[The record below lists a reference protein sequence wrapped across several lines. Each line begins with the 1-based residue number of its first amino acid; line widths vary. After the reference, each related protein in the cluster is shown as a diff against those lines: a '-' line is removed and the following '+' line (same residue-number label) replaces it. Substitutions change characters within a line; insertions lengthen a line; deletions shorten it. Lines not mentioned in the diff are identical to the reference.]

1 MVSGPDHYDIF
12 RGFLPL
18 VVLASLFGGIY
29 LLQFDLSSNWFQ
41 FLHLTISLSPYLVF
55 YGLRGLLSLIDD
67 KTTPRDPSDV

>member
-18 VVLASLFGGIY
+18 VVLASLFGGVY
-29 LLQFDLSSNWFQ
+29 LLRFDLSSHWFQ

-55 YGLRGLLSLIDD
+55 YGLRGLLSVIDY
-67 KTTPRDPSDV
+67 KTTPHHPGDV

>member
-12 RGFLPL
+12 RGLLPL

-55 YGLRGLLSLIDD
+55 YGLRELIRFADR
-67 KTTPRDPSDV
+67 KTSPRHPGDF